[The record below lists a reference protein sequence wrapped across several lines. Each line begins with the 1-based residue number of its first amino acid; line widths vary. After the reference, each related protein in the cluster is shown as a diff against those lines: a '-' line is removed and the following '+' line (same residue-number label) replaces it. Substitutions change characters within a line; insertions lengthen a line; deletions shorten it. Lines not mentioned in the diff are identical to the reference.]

1 VTPGPWE
8 ILIIAVV
15 IVLLFGAKKLP
26 AMARSLGQ
34 SVRIIKAETKGM
46 RNDDQD
52 AAEPKAA
59 AVEPAPQLPA
69 AAVTPEPNSAELQKQ
84 IDELQSKLDKSQ
96 PHKNAS

>member
-1 VTPGPWE
+1 VNLGPWE

-15 IVLLFGAKKLP
+15 IVLLFGAKKMP

-34 SVRIIKAETKGM
+34 SMRIIKAETKGM

-52 AAEPKAA
+52 AEQKPAASEPQ
-59 AVEPAPQLPA
+59 QLPA
-69 AAVTPEPNSAELQKQ
+69 AAPGQSPEQLQKQ
-84 IDELQSKLDKSQ
+84 IDDLQSKLDKSQ